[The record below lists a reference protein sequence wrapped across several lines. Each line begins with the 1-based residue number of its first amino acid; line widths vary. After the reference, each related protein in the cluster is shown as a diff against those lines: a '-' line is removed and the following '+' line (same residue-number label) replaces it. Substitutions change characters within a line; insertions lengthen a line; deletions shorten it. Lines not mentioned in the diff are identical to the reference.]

1 VGEVRLELCCV
12 GLAMDLECKARS
24 SFRAEGKAS
33 AQAVSR
39 GQARASIALLEFGEG
54 AAANPHRERWW
65 VTYLKP
71 PCDNDRDTTP
81 SSHFLPPRHFH
92 YSHLSHSTSSVR
104 LF

>member
-1 VGEVRLELCCV
+1 MNGRERGRRWGGGGSVGEVRLELCCV

-33 AQAVSR
+33 APAVSR

-65 VTYLKP
+65 VTS
-71 PCDNDRDTTP
+71 R
-81 SSHFLPPRHFH
+81 
-92 YSHLSHSTSSVR
+92 
-104 LF
+104 